1 LRVGPSLAA
10 AAAGNPAS
18 IAATVAVEP
27 ASETT
32 ATANRYERHRRLL
45 LGLAVTRAALAGIAV
60 LLAPFLYREHAAA
73 LVLLRPTKEV
83 LLLAGFLLARGDAS
97 LPAVV
102 AAALPLLLG
111 AVWVLFAL
119 GRAYADTI
127 TDEGRTGL
135 DARVLPPKRMRQLV
149 DAVCHRG
156 VTLVVL
162 GRLAAFPSTLVAA
175 AAGAAEIPTRG
186 FLLADAAGAL
196 ASLAVLLGL
205 GFVLEEAYDEAGPWL
220 TAAGAVVLAAGA
232 VLLGRSLKRAGRR
245 R

>member
-162 GRLAAFPSTLVAA
+162 GRLA
-175 AAGAAEIPTRG
+175 
-186 FLLADAAGAL
+186 DAAGAL